1 MVSSGGGQLER
12 SSNTMLHDSHRK
24 WCDDL
29 CQRVHTELNR
39 LAGGPESPSLVP
51 EGGGDFYRW
60 SLALCLLTLFVSGP

>member
-1 MVSSGGGQLER
+1 MKGVRIPCCMIRIESGG
-12 SSNTMLHDSHRK
+12 
-24 WCDDL
+24 DDL